1 MSAYQGRPTVLLTG
15 GSKGLGLATLEIL
28 LSLNHNVLSLSR
40 STPPELDLLSNRYPG
55 ALIISKGDVSND
67 EDNKQAVEMCIQ
79 SFGRLDALILNA
91 GTLHPLGTHR
101 SFSSPDKLSEYKSL
115 FETNFFSLISIVSHS
130 LPYLSSREGKSSS
143 LSSSSSSS
151 EDPVVGGRIIM
162 VSSGAATGGVQGWG
176 AYSASKAAMNSLVR
190 TLGNEEDRVVT
201 VAVRPGVVE
210 TEMQEIIRD
219 KGAEHMKGSEHE
231 RFTGLHSRGE
241 LLPPS
246 KPGRALASLSIRAGK
261 DLSGEFV
268 NWDDERVQKL
278 LFSEEEEKMKGE

>member
-1 MSAYQGRPTVLLTG
+1 MSAYLGRPTVILTG

-28 LSLNHNVLSLSR
+28 LSESFNVLSLSR
-40 STPPELDLLSNRYPG
+40 TTPPELETLSSRYPG

-67 EDNKQAVEMCIQ
+67 DDNKQAVEMAMQ

-101 SFSSPDKLSEYKSL
+101 SFTGDNLAAYKSL
-115 FETNFFSLISIVSHS
+115 FDVNFFSLISIVSHA
-130 LPYLSSREGKSSS
+130 LPYLSSREGKAN
-143 LSSSSSSS
+143 LAAA
-151 EDPVVGGRIIM
+151 DPAGRIVM

-190 TLGNEEDRVVT
+190 TLGNEEDDVVS
-201 VAVRPGVVE
+201 VAVRPGVVDS
-210 TEMQEIIRD
+210 EMQEIIRE
-219 KGAEHMKGSEHE
+219 KGAEFMKSTEHD

-246 KPGRALASLSIRAGK
+246 KPGLSLASLSIKAGK
-261 DLSGEFV
+261 ELSGEFI
-268 NWDDERVQKL
+268 NWDDERVKSL
-278 LFSEEEEKMKGE
+278 LFEKKE